1 MEDNPMNNKKT
12 LALVGCGKF
21 ARHFMPLFMA
31 HPSVE
36 KLYVCDLIREKAE
49 EFSRDF
55 GAEII
60 DSYEEALASPEI
72 DAILNFTERHIHGD
86 IVIRALKAGKNV
98 YSAVPMASKVEEC
111 GEIVELVKKTGLIY
125 FMAETCYYY
134 PCAMLCREEYEK
146 GTFGDFCYGASQYY
160 HNIDNI
166 GYGKTAERGMPP
178 LLYPTHSTAMILS
191 TMDTYVTEVACFGYA
206 DAKGDPAFKKDGNAW
221 GNEYVSQYVMMRL
234 ANGGVARVSEARSFG
249 WNKPSSYI
257 SGFYG
262 TKAGYEFSNAQHLII
277 EKDFTTEAEHV
288 TLRDVSDYVNPAD
301 MVAAKNLPDFKERV
315 ANGEWQWSS
324 PAEIQR
330 KEVERVPSE
339 LDGIVSGHMSS
350 HKLLVDDFM
359 RALVSGKQPI
369 LNAWRAARYTVP
381 GLVAIESCKM
391 GGKVLPVPDFG
402 APEEE

>member
-1 MEDNPMNNKKT
+1 MNDKKV
-12 LALVGCGKF
+12 LALIGCGKF
-21 ARHFMPLFMA
+21 AHHFVKLFMA
-31 HPSVE
+31 HPNVE

-49 EFSRDF
+49 SFRDEF

-72 DAILNFTERHIHGD
+72 DGILNFTERHIHGD
-86 IVIRALKAGKNV
+86 IVIRALKAGKHV

-134 PCAMLCREEYEK
+134 PCAMICREEYKK

-166 GYGKTAERGMPP
+166 GYGKTPERGMPP

-191 TMDTYVTEVACFGYA
+191 AMDTYVTEVACFGYA
-206 DAKGDPAFKKDGNAW
+206 DQKGDPAFTKDGNAW

-234 ANGGVARVSEARSFG
+234 AGGGVARVTEARSFG

-262 TKAGYEFSNAQHLII
+262 TKGGYEFSNAQHLIT
-277 EKDFTTEAEHV
+277 EKDFTTEKEHV
-288 TLRDVSDYVNPAD
+288 FVRDVSDYVNPKA
-301 MVAAKNLPDFKERV
+301 MVAAKGEPNFKEDV
-315 ANGEWQWSS
+315 ANGKWQWSD
-324 PAEIQR
+324 PAEIQMP
-330 KEVERVPSE
+330 EINRVPKE

-350 HKLLVDDFM
+350 HKLLVDDFV
-359 RALVSGKQPI
+359 RAIVTGKQPV
-369 LNAWRAARYTVP
+369 LNAWRAARFTVP
-381 GLVAIESCKM
+381 GLVAIESCKQ

-402 APEEE
+402 MPEEE

>member
-1 MEDNPMNNKKT
+1 MENQKT
-12 LALVGCGKF
+12 LALIGCGKF
-21 ARHFMPLFMA
+21 AKNFVKLFMA
-31 HPSVE
+31 HPSVK

-49 EFSRDF
+49 EFRENY
-55 GAEII
+55 GTEII

-86 IVIRALKAGKNV
+86 IVD
-98 YSAVPMASKVEEC
+98 
-111 GEIVELVKKTGLIY
+111 LVKKTGLIY

-134 PCAMLCREEYEK
+134 PCAMICREEFKK

-166 GYGKTAERGMPP
+166 GYGKTPERGMPP

-191 TMDTYVTEVACFGYA
+191 SMDTYVTEVACFGYA
-206 DAKGDPAFKKDGNAW
+206 DKKGDPAFFKDGNAW

-277 EKDFTTEAEHV
+277 EKDFTTEKEHV
-288 TLRDVSDYVNPAD
+288 TVRDVSDYVNPAD
-301 MVAAKNLPDFKERV
+301 MVASKDLPDFKERV

-324 PAEIQR
+324 PAAIQMPEID
-330 KEVERVPSE
+330 RVPKE

-359 RALVSGKQPI
+359 RALCTGKQPI

-402 APEEE
+402 MPEEE

>member
-1 MEDNPMNNKKT
+1 MENRKT
-12 LALVGCGKF
+12 LAIVGCGKF
-21 ARHFMPLFMA
+21 AKHFVPLFLA
-31 HPSVE
+31 HPSVK
-36 KLYVCDLIREKAE
+36 KLYVCDLVREKAE
-49 EFSRDF
+49 EFKESF
-55 GAEII
+55 GTEII
-60 DSYEEALASPEI
+60 DSYEEILASPEI
-72 DAILNFTERHIHGD
+72 DAVLNFTERHIHGD
-86 IVIRALKAGKNV
+86 IVIRALKAGKHV

-111 GEIVELVKKTGLIY
+111 GEIVKLVKETGLIY

-134 PCAMLCREEYEK
+134 PCAMLCREEYKK

-160 HNIDNI
+160 HNIDSI
-166 GYGKTAERGMPP
+166 GYGKTPERGMPP

-191 TMDTYVTEVACFGYA
+191 AMDTYVTEVACFGYA
-206 DAKGDPAFKKDGNAW
+206 DKTGDPAFTKEGNAW

-262 TKAGYEFSNAQHLII
+262 TKAGYEFSNAQHLIV
-277 EKDFTTEAEHV
+277 ESDFSGNEEHV
-288 TLRDVSDYVNPAD
+288 TVRDVSDYVNPAD
-301 MVAAKNLPDFKERV
+301 MVANKSDPDFKNRV

-324 PAEIQR
+324 PAAIQADEIA
-330 KEVERVPSE
+330 RVPKE
-339 LDGIVSGHMSS
+339 LDGITSGHMSS

-359 RALVSGKQPI
+359 RAICTGKQPV

-381 GLVAIESCKM
+381 GLVAIESCKE

-402 APEEE
+402 MPEEE

>member
-1 MEDNPMNNKKT
+1 MNDKKV
-12 LALVGCGKF
+12 LALIGCGKF
-21 ARHFMPLFMA
+21 AHHFVRLFLA
-31 HPSVE
+31 HPNVE
-36 KLYVCDLIREKAE
+36 KLYVCDLIRAKAE
-49 EFSRDF
+49 SFRDEF
-55 GAEII
+55 GTEII
-60 DSYEEALASPEI
+60 DSYEEVLANPEI
-72 DAILNFTERHIHGD
+72 DGILNFTERHIHGE
-86 IVIRALKAGKNV
+86 IVIRALKAGKHV

-134 PCAMLCREEYEK
+134 PCAMICREEYKK

-166 GYGKTAERGMPP
+166 GYGKTPERGMPP

-191 TMDTYVTEVACFGYA
+191 AMDTYVTEVACFGYA
-206 DAKGDPAFKKDGNAW
+206 DKKGDPAFTKEGNAW

-262 TKAGYEFSNAQHLII
+262 TKGGYEFSNAQHLIT
-277 EKDFTTEAEHV
+277 EKDFTTEGEHV
-288 TLRDVSDYVNPAD
+288 FVRDVSDYVNPKA
-301 MVAAKNLPDFKERV
+301 MVAAKNEPDFKEQV
-315 ANGEWQWSS
+315 ANGKWQWSD
-324 PAEIQR
+324 PAEIQMD
-330 KEVERVPSE
+330 EINRVPKE

-350 HKLLVDDFM
+350 HKLLVDDFV
-359 RALVSGKQPI
+359 RAIVTGKQPTI
-369 LNAWRAARYTVP
+369 NAWRAARYTVP
-381 GLVAIESCKM
+381 GLVAIESCKQ

-402 APEEE
+402 LPEEE